1 VKSALLGCL
10 KEQLKDTMN
19 TPRFERRPLPSPETA
34 RLPLKARLLTS
45 RGETAQEDLSIAQLP
60 LPDGMLGLEAAAQL
74 LAQAIEN
81 GDRICIVADYDAD
94 GATAC
99 AVALRGLRLFGAKVI
114 YAVPNRFTEGYGLSP
129 ALFERVKLL
138 RPGLLLTVDN
148 GIASHD
154 GIAAA
159 NAAGVPVIV
168 TDHHLPG
175 ETLPPAAAIVNPNQP
190 GCAFPS
196 KSLAGVGVMF
206 YVLAGLRRLYR
217 ERKDPRGDVSLVS
230 LIDLVAVGTIAD
242 LVPLDRTNRIIVHAG
257 LERIRA
263 RRACAGILKI
273 FEAADRDPAKAT
285 ASDLGFCVGP
295 RINAA
300 GRLEDAAVGIACLC
314 TDDEDEAMRL
324 AKSLHET
331 NRSRKE
337 VQASVEKEAELIA
350 ETVTAGDTYS
360 LVVADPGWHE
370 GVVGIVAGR
379 LKEKYR
385 RPSVVFTATSDECL
399 KGSCRS
405 IAGLHI
411 RDALAAVDRE
421 LPGAIVRFG
430 GHAMAAG
437 LTLHAAQLDAFKDAF
452 ERYCRHLLRPEDL
465 EEVVVHDGPLT
476 AEDLNID
483 DASWMSKAVW
493 GQGFPPPT
501 FLTEGT
507 VKAIRLLKEKHTKLT
522 LDLDGKLV
530 DAILFNHVLPEY
542 EKVMVHGRLEVNEWN
557 DRRSLQI
564 IATHV
569 FQSPQAH
576 LAA

>member
-1 VKSALLGCL
+1 MKP
-10 KEQLKDTMN
+10 TMN
-19 TPRFERRPLPSPETA
+19 TPRFERRPLPSPEAA

-45 RGETAQEDLSIAQLP
+45 RGESVQEALSLAKLP
-60 LPDGMLGLEAAAQL
+60 PPDGMLGLEAAAQRI
-74 LAQAIEN
+74 AQAIEN

-99 AVALRGLRLFGAKVI
+99 AVALRGLRLFGAKVL

-129 ALFERVKLL
+129 ALFERVSLL

-148 GIASHD
+148 GIASHE

-159 NAAGVPVIV
+159 NEAGVPVIV

-196 KSLAGVGVMF
+196 KNLAGVGVMF

-217 ERKDPRGDVSLVS
+217 EREDPRGEVSLVS

-242 LVPLDRTNRIIVHAG
+242 LVPLDRTNRIIVQAG

-285 ASDLGFCVGP
+285 AGDLGFCVGP

-314 TDDEDEAMRL
+314 TDDDEDAMRL

-331 NRSRKE
+331 NKSRKE
-337 VQASVEKEAELIA
+337 VQASVEKEADAIA
-350 ETVTAGDTYS
+350 ETITAGDTYS
-360 LVVADPGWHE
+360 LVVTDPDWHE

-385 RPSVVFTATSDECL
+385 RPTAVFTAASDACL

-437 LTLHAAQLDAFKDAF
+437 LTLHADRLDAFKAAF
-452 ERYCRHLLRPEDL
+452 ERYCRSMLKPEDL
-465 EEVVVHDGPLT
+465 EEVIIHDGPLT
-476 AEDLNID
+476 AEDLNLD
-483 DASWMSKAVW
+483 DAAWMSTAVW
-493 GQGFPPPT
+493 GQAFPPPT
-501 FLTEGT
+501 FLTEGR

-522 LDLDGKLV
+522 IDVGGKLI
-530 DAILFNHVLPEY
+530 DAILFNNVLPEY
-542 EKVMVHGRLEVNEWN
+542 ETVLVHGRLEVNEWN
-557 DRRSLQI
+557 ERRSLQI
-564 IATHV
+564 IASHI
-569 FQSPQAH
+569 FPPAQH
-576 LAA
+576 RAA

>member
-1 VKSALLGCL
+1 M
-10 KEQLKDTMN
+10 T
-19 TPRFERRPLPSPETA
+19 TPRFERRPLPTPDA
-34 RLPLKARLLTS
+34 ANLPLKARLLTA
-45 RGETAQEDLSIAQLP
+45 RGESAQDDLSLAQLP
-60 LPDGMLGLEAAAQL
+60 PPDGMLGLDAAAQL

-99 AVALRGLRLFGAKVI
+99 AVALRGLRLFGAKVL

-217 ERKDPRGDVSLVS
+217 ERKDPRGDASLIS

-263 RRACAGILKI
+263 ERACAGLLKI
-273 FEAADRDPAKAT
+273 FETADRDPKKAT
-285 ASDLGFCVGP
+285 ASDLAFCVGP

-314 TDDEDEAMRL
+314 TDDDDEAMRL

-337 VQASVEKEAELIA
+337 VQASVEKEADAIA

-385 RPSVVFTATSDECL
+385 RPSVVFTATEDECL

-421 LPGAIVRFG
+421 LPDAIVRFG

-437 LTLHAAQLDAFKDAF
+437 LILRAGHLDAFKDAF
-452 ERYCRHLLRPEDL
+452 ERYCRLVLCPEDL
-465 EEVVVHDGPLT
+465 EEVIVHDGPLT
-476 AEDLNID
+476 SNDLNLD

-507 VKAIRLLKEKHTKLT
+507 VKGIRLLKERHTKLT
-522 LDLDGKLV
+522 LELDGRLV
-530 DAILFNHVLPEY
+530 DAILFNNVLPEY
-542 EKVMVHGRLEVNEWN
+542 EKVMVHGRLEVNESN
-557 DRRSLQI
+557 GRRSLQI

-569 FQSPQAH
+569 FESPAAH

>member
-1 VKSALLGCL
+1 M
-10 KEQLKDTMN
+10 T
-19 TPRFERRPLPSPETA
+19 TPRFERRPLPTPEA
-34 RLPLKARLLTS
+34 ASLPLKARLLTA
-45 RGETAQEDLSIAQLP
+45 RGESVQDDLSLAQLP
-60 LPDGMLGLEAAAQL
+60 PPDGLLGLEAAAQL

-99 AVALRGLRLFGAKVI
+99 AVALRGLRLFGAKVL

-217 ERKDPRGDVSLVS
+217 ERKDPRGDASLIS

-263 RRACAGILKI
+263 HRACAGVLKI
-273 FEAADRDPAKAT
+273 FEAAERDASKAT
-285 ASDLGFCVGP
+285 AADLGFCIGP

-300 GRLEDAAVGIACLC
+300 GRLEDAAVGIACLS
-314 TDDEDEAMRL
+314 TDDDEEALRL
-324 AKSLHET
+324 AKSLNET
-331 NRSRKE
+331 NRARKQ
-337 VQASVEKEAELIA
+337 VQASVEKEADAIA
-350 ETVTAGDTYS
+350 ESITAGDTYS
-360 LVVADPGWHE
+360 VVVTDPEWHE

-385 RPSVVFTATSDECL
+385 RPAVVFTATADECL

-405 IAGLHI
+405 ISGMHI
-411 RDALAAVDRE
+411 RDALAEVDRQI
-421 LPGAIVRFG
+421 PGAIVRFG

-437 LTLHAAQLDAFKDAF
+437 LTLRADRLEAFKEAF
-452 ERYCRHLLRPEDL
+452 ERHCRSLLRPEHL
-465 EEVVVHDGPLT
+465 EEVIAHDGPLT
-476 AEDLNID
+476 AQDLNLE
-483 DASWMSKAVW
+483 DAAWMSSAVW
-493 GQGFPPPT
+493 GQAFPPPT
-501 FLTEGT
+501 FLTEGR
-507 VKAIRLLKEKHTKLT
+507 VKGIRLLKEKHTKIT
-522 LDLDGKLV
+522 LEVEGKLV
-530 DAILFNHVLPEY
+530 DAILFNQVLPEY
-542 EKVMVHGRLEVNEWN
+542 DTVLVHGRLEINEWN

-564 IATHV
+564 IASHILPQQLTHA
-569 FQSPQAH
+569 SA
-576 LAA
+576 